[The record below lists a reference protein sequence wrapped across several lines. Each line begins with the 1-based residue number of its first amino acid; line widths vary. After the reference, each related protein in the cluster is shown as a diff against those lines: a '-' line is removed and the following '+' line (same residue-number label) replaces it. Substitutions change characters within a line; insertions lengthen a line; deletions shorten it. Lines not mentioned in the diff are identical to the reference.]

1 MAERA
6 LTRLSA
12 QPSLCQ
18 LAEVFKFVRFCHPV
32 SIHAAKISFVSSNLL
47 IGSDLGMRNAAT
59 PRYLKGREG
68 ANSLGGHMS
77 TGYESLKGIMQKTL
91 QHSKSNPMAI
101 ARVKDS
107 AASSLNKEI
116 EELERI
122 VVDKLGR
129 LRGSVKEG
137 ETVVASENQHAEQV
151 IESLR
156 TEIAA
161 QEAQLNAAREKELAS
176 QRMEQTLTV
185 KIRDLQSDVKKKEE
199 ALESRAKEINDLKSK
214 IDVLAKQITQL
225 ETAIQQAKAETG
237 SEAKR
242 VQQLAE
248 NSSAKIAT
256 LEAELRDREE
266 IVRAKESTLKGLE
279 QNLTAKIQDLESQVK
294 NKEKLLADQDRRVND
309 LNSQLET
316 LTNGIKGMSSFF
328 KQAEAL
334 TAVEAQGDGTVVPG
348 QPLKGEIE
356 KPANS
361 QFKSAEVT
369 SNPAGAAQEAV
380 SPGFFDTV
388 TKELADINGP
398 LASMI
403 ISDHVTALGES
414 IEKFPKTRVTE
425 LVKVL
430 SKEITDEKLKIGFRK
445 RIAEKL

>member
-1 MAERA
+1 
-6 LTRLSA
+6 
-12 QPSLCQ
+12 
-18 LAEVFKFVRFCHPV
+18 
-32 SIHAAKISFVSSNLL
+32 
-47 IGSDLGMRNAAT
+47 
-59 PRYLKGREG
+59 
-68 ANSLGGHMS
+68 MS
-77 TGYESLKGIMQKTL
+77 KVYESLKGTL
-91 QHSKSNPMAI
+91 QRSKTNSMAP
-101 ARVKDS
+101 ARVKGSD
-107 AASSLNKEI
+107 ASSLDNEM
-116 EELERI
+116 EQLEKI
-122 VVDKLGR
+122 VVDRVGR
-129 LRGSVKEG
+129 LRAAVKEG

-369 SNPAGAAQEAV
+369 SNPAGAAQEAA

-388 TKELADINGP
+388 TTELTEINGP
-398 LASMI
+398 LPSM
-403 ISDHVTALGES
+403 
-414 IEKFPKTRVTE
+414 
-425 LVKVL
+425 
-430 SKEITDEKLKIGFRK
+430 
-445 RIAEKL
+445 

>member
-1 MAERA
+1 M
-6 LTRLSA
+6 
-12 QPSLCQ
+12 
-18 LAEVFKFVRFCHPV
+18 K
-32 SIHAAKISFVSSNLL
+32 
-47 IGSDLGMRNAAT
+47 NAAT
-59 PRYLKGREG
+59 HRCLKGRIG
-68 ANSLGGHMS
+68 HKNLGRDMR
-77 TGYESLKGIMQKTL
+77 TGYESLKRIMQKTL
-91 QHSKSNPMAI
+91 QHSKSNPTAI

-156 TEIAA
+156 TEIVV

-242 VQQLAE
+242 AQQLAE

-294 NKEKLLADQDRRVND
+294 NKEKLLADQDRRGKQRNYQLGA
-309 LNSQLET
+309 LN
-316 LTNGIKGMSSFF
+316 KRVKRRFSFF
-328 KQAEAL
+328 QPA
-334 TAVEAQGDGTVVPG
+334 TAGTS
-348 QPLKGEIE
+348 LE
-356 KPANS
+356 
-361 QFKSAEVT
+361 
-369 SNPAGAAQEAV
+369 
-380 SPGFFDTV
+380 
-388 TKELADINGP
+388 GP
-398 LASMI
+398 
-403 ISDHVTALGES
+403 
-414 IEKFPKTRVTE
+414 
-425 LVKVL
+425 
-430 SKEITDEKLKIGFRK
+430 
-445 RIAEKL
+445 

>member
-1 MAERA
+1 MAKRA

-18 LAEVFKFVRFCHPV
+18 LAEVFKFVRFCHRV
-32 SIHAAKISFVSSNLL
+32 SIHAAKISFVSGNLL

-59 PRYLKGREG
+59 PRCLKGREG

-91 QHSKSNPMAI
+91 QHSKSNPTAI

-137 ETVVASENQHAEQV
+137 EAVVASENQHAEQV

-242 VQQLAE
+242 AQQLAE

-334 TAVEAQGDGTVVPG
+334 TVVEAQGDGTVVPG

-361 QFKSAEVT
+361 QFKSAEVA

-380 SPGFFDTV
+380 LPGFFDTV

-398 LASMI
+398 LAFMI

-414 IEKFPKTRVTE
+414 IEKFPKT
-425 LVKVL
+425 
-430 SKEITDEKLKIGFRK
+430 
-445 RIAEKL
+445 

>member
-1 MAERA
+1 
-6 LTRLSA
+6 
-12 QPSLCQ
+12 
-18 LAEVFKFVRFCHPV
+18 
-32 SIHAAKISFVSSNLL
+32 
-47 IGSDLGMRNAAT
+47 MRNAAT

-68 ANSLGGHMS
+68 ANGLGGHMS

-101 ARVKDS
+101 ARVKDTAA

-237 SEAKR
+237 SEAK
-242 VQQLAE
+242 
-248 NSSAKIAT
+248 
-256 LEAELRDREE
+256 
-266 IVRAKESTLKGLE
+266 
-279 QNLTAKIQDLESQVK
+279 
-294 NKEKLLADQDRRVND
+294 
-309 LNSQLET
+309 
-316 LTNGIKGMSSFF
+316 
-328 KQAEAL
+328 
-334 TAVEAQGDGTVVPG
+334 
-348 QPLKGEIE
+348 
-356 KPANS
+356 
-361 QFKSAEVT
+361 
-369 SNPAGAAQEAV
+369 
-380 SPGFFDTV
+380 
-388 TKELADINGP
+388 
-398 LASMI
+398 
-403 ISDHVTALGES
+403 
-414 IEKFPKTRVTE
+414 
-425 LVKVL
+425 
-430 SKEITDEKLKIGFRK
+430 
-445 RIAEKL
+445 

>member
-1 MAERA
+1 
-6 LTRLSA
+6 
-12 QPSLCQ
+12 
-18 LAEVFKFVRFCHPV
+18 
-32 SIHAAKISFVSSNLL
+32 
-47 IGSDLGMRNAAT
+47 
-59 PRYLKGREG
+59 
-68 ANSLGGHMS
+68 MS

-91 QHSKSNPMAI
+91 QHSKSNPMAN

-107 AASSLNKEI
+107 DASSLNKEI

-137 ETVVASENQHAEQV
+137 EAVVASENHHAEQV
-151 IESLR
+151 IASLR

-199 ALESRAKEINDLKSK
+199 ALESRGKEVNDLKSK

-225 ETAIQQAKAETG
+225 DTAIQQAKAEAD

-242 VQQLAE
+242 AQQLAE
-248 NSSAKIAT
+248 NSSAKITT
-256 LEAELRDREE
+256 LEAELRDKQE

-294 NKEKLLADQDRRVND
+294 NKEKLLADHDRRVND

-334 TAVEAQGDGTVVPG
+334 TAVEAQAISPVAPTE
-348 QPLKGEIE
+348 QSKRREE
-356 KPANS
+356 KPATS
-361 QFKSAEVT
+361 QLTAPAVT
-369 SNPAGAAQEAV
+369 SNATDDAREVVPAN
-380 SPGFFDTV
+380 FFDRMTH
-388 TKELADINGP
+388 ELAEILGP
-398 LASMI
+398 FSSVI
-403 ISDHVTALGES
+403 VRDHVRALGES
-414 IEKFPKTRVTE
+414 IEKFPKSRVTE
-425 LVKVL
+425 LVKSL
-430 SKEITDEKLKIGFRK
+430 SEEIADENVKIRFRK
-445 RIAEKL
+445 RSDDLLITGETVSVSSTIEHLQQER

>member
-1 MAERA
+1 
-6 LTRLSA
+6 
-12 QPSLCQ
+12 
-18 LAEVFKFVRFCHPV
+18 
-32 SIHAAKISFVSSNLL
+32 
-47 IGSDLGMRNAAT
+47 
-59 PRYLKGREG
+59 
-68 ANSLGGHMS
+68 MS

-294 NKEKLLADQDRRVND
+294 NKD
-309 LNSQLET
+309 QLET

-388 TKELADINGP
+388 TKELTEINGP

-445 RIAEKL
+445 RIAKEL

>member
-1 MAERA
+1 
-6 LTRLSA
+6 
-12 QPSLCQ
+12 
-18 LAEVFKFVRFCHPV
+18 
-32 SIHAAKISFVSSNLL
+32 
-47 IGSDLGMRNAAT
+47 
-59 PRYLKGREG
+59 
-68 ANSLGGHMS
+68 MS

-101 ARVKDS
+101 ARVKDTA

-116 EELERI
+116 EELEKI
-122 VVDKLGR
+122 VVDRVGR
-129 LRGSVKEG
+129 LRAAVKEG

-334 TAVEAQGDGTVVPG
+334 TVVEAQGISPVAPTE
-348 QPLKGEIE
+348 QSKRREE
-356 KPANS
+356 KPATS
-361 QFKSAEVT
+361 QFTGPAVT
-369 SNPAGAAQEAV
+369 SNATDDAREVVPAN
-380 SPGFFDTV
+380 FFDRMTH
-388 TKELADINGP
+388 ELAEILGP
-398 LASMI
+398 FSSVI
-403 ISDHVTALGES
+403 IRDHVRALGES

-425 LVKVL
+425 LVKSL
-430 SKEITDEKLKIGFRK
+430 SEEIADENVKIRFRK
-445 RIAEKL
+445 RSDNLLITGETVSVSSTIERLQQGKSASVITKTT

>member
-1 MAERA
+1 MKRSRSEPGAGPTWMVSIPDQLDQAAVAKRA

-18 LAEVFKFVRFCHPV
+18 LAEVFKFVRFCHRV
-32 SIHAAKISFVSSNLL
+32 SIHAAKISFVSGNLL

-59 PRYLKGREG
+59 PRCLKGREG

-77 TGYESLKGIMQKTL
+77 TAYESL
-91 QHSKSNPMAI
+91 
-101 ARVKDS
+101 
-107 AASSLNKEI
+107 
-116 EELERI
+116 
-122 VVDKLGR
+122 
-129 LRGSVKEG
+129 
-137 ETVVASENQHAEQV
+137 
-151 IESLR
+151 
-156 TEIAA
+156 
-161 QEAQLNAAREKELAS
+161 
-176 QRMEQTLTV
+176 
-185 KIRDLQSDVKKKEE
+185 
-199 ALESRAKEINDLKSK
+199 KEINDLKSK
-214 IDVLAKQITQL
+214 IDVLANQITQL
-225 ETAIQQAKAETG
+225 DTTIQQAKAETD

-242 VQQLAE
+242 AQQLAE

-361 QFKSAEVT
+361 QYKSDEVT
-369 SNPAGAAQEAV
+369 YKPAGA
-380 SPGFFDTV
+380 D
-388 TKELADINGP
+388 K
-398 LASMI
+398 
-403 ISDHVTALGES
+403 
-414 IEKFPKTRVTE
+414 
-425 LVKVL
+425 
-430 SKEITDEKLKIGFRK
+430 
-445 RIAEKL
+445 

>member
-1 MAERA
+1 MAN
-6 LTRLSA
+6 
-12 QPSLCQ
+12 
-18 LAEVFKFVRFCHPV
+18 VY
-32 SIHAAKISFVSSNLL
+32 
-47 IGSDLGMRNAAT
+47 D
-59 PRYLKGREG
+59 
-68 ANSLGGHMS
+68 
-77 TGYESLKGIMQKTL
+77 SLKGTL
-91 QHSKSNPMAI
+91 QRSMANSMAV
-101 ARVKDS
+101 ARVKGSD
-107 AASSLNKEI
+107 ASSLDNEM
-116 EELERI
+116 EQLEKT
-122 VVDKLGR
+122 VVDRLAR
-129 LRGSVKEG
+129 LRAAVKEG
-137 ETVVASENQHAEQV
+137 EAVVAGESQHAEQV

-161 QEAQLNAAREKELAS
+161 QEAQLNAARGKELAS
-176 QRMEQTLTV
+176 QKMEQTLNV
-185 KIRDLQSDVKKKEE
+185 KIRELQSDVKKKEE
-199 ALESRAKEINDLKSK
+199 ALESRAKEINDLKSQ

-225 ETAIQQAKAETG
+225 EKAIQQAKAETG

-334 TAVEAQGDGTVVPG
+334 TVVEAQGISPVAPTE
-348 QPLKGEIE
+348 QSKRREE
-356 KPANS
+356 KPATS
-361 QFKSAEVT
+361 QFTGPAVT
-369 SNPAGAAQEAV
+369 SNATDDAREVVPAN
-380 SPGFFDTV
+380 FFDRMTH
-388 TKELADINGP
+388 ELAEILGP
-398 LASMI
+398 FSSVI
-403 ISDHVTALGES
+403 IRDHVRALGES

-425 LVKVL
+425 LVKSL